1 LSEKKC
7 EIKAFFHC
15 RRCIEEMPKGIIS
28 ARDYSRLSVGLRVDD
43 TIQVWCDRHDV
54 EVFHSEFVVPLVN

>member
-1 LSEKKC
+1 MKKC

-15 RRCIEEMPKGIIS
+15 RKCIEELPRGIKVS
-28 ARDYSRLSVGLRVDD
+28 PRDYSRLSVGLRADD